1 MVCNMRYHKYHDT
14 RVMIEG
20 TEFCKWDD
28 ALNSLGSLCKAGQ
41 KILVGWK
48 RNHERITIY
57 TLEHENGALRKYIR
71 VHNIDDYPDR
81 WDYVFYP

>member
-1 MVCNMRYHKYHDT
+1 MS
-14 RVMIEG
+14 EG
-20 TEFCKWDD
+20 FEFFNWD
-28 ALNSLGSLCKAGQ
+28 AASQKIGPLCKDGQ

-48 RNHERITIY
+48 QNDSDRITIY

-71 VHNIDDYPDR
+71 IHNIDNFPCH